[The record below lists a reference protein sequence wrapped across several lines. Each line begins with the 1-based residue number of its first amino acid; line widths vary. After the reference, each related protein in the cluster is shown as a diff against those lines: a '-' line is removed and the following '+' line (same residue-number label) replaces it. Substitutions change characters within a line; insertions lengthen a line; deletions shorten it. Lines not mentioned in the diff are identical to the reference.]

1 MVIFHSFFYV
11 YQRVWKP
18 GSARKC
24 LVSGSTGAVGVKLL
38 VPAGQSRAFPRGKV
52 RDRSPYPDCHPRRRA
67 EASTVGSK
75 GSPMDQSKKSLVG
88 TGDGA
93 WFTNKKHQQ
102 DPTGEIRFF
111 TNFNISLRI
120 RPWLAPEMA
129 SYFCCLQWLAGRNH
143 CHWKTWFDM
152 VWFFFLGELPTK
164 PKRRTTQSSRGW
176 FPGHA
181 VAPSKPTSSNWKTT
195 LAKMTWALGGNLDPT
210 VRSWT
215 FVTRDSTVTSTT
227 Q

>member
-102 DPTGEIRFF
+102 DPTGKIRFF

-164 PKRRTTQSSRGW
+164 PKRRTTQSSLGW
-176 FPGHA
+176 FPRSCCGSLQAHFEQL
-181 VAPSKPTSSNWKTT
+181 KDH
-195 LAKMTWALGGNLDPT
+195 LGKKWPGRWEEIWIQPWDHGLL
-210 VRSWT
+210 S
-215 FVTRDSTVTSTT
+215 
-227 Q
+227 QEILQ